1 MPLDKN
7 PFFLP
12 VMQSIDMIADEN
24 ARIQA
29 EERREER
36 QIEFEGRQQER
47 QDEVS
52 QRNLQQ
58 GEMGDLSKFITDY
71 EGNVTAGA
79 EPDPDLLKS
88 VVEKRNALIQEGIY
102 PQMMA
107 ETPQVPKPPEPDKPE
122 KDLVPLS
129 PGAVKKFKYY
139 DAEGKPIP
147 VKRETKRILE
157 QAMYKKT
164 PGKIDKTE
172 DPLTIIGSMRK
183 RSQAVWDKGVMGMGE
198 DWREGIGKDLL
209 RSYQNDLQEI
219 EQDYR
224 AGILSKAEARM
235 KAVQLGTFD
244 QFLALEGGDRD
255 EITDRQDKTLEALEK
270 IAND

>member
-58 GEMGDLSKFITDY
+58 GEMGDLSKFITEY
-71 EGNVTAGA
+71 ERNVTAGA

-107 ETPQVPKPPEPDKPE
+107 ETPQVPQQPTKETE
-122 KDLVPLS
+122 KDMVTLS
-129 PGAVKKFKYY
+129 PKTAAFYGYGA
-139 DAEGKPIP
+139 DQQI
-147 VKRETKRILE
+147 KRETKRILE
-157 QAMYKKT
+157 SNYRNYFKPSDKGTA
-164 PGKIDKTE
+164 DKTE

-183 RSQAVWDKGVMGMGE
+183 RSQVVWDKGVMGKGE
-198 DWREGIGKDLL
+198 DWREGIGKNLL
-209 RSYQNDLQEI
+209 RSYQSDLQEI

-244 QFLALEGGDRD
+244 QFLSLEGGDRD

>member
-36 QIEFEGRQQER
+36 QIGFEER
-47 QDEVS
+47 RSEREEEVY

-58 GEMGDLSKFITDY
+58 GEMGDLTKFITDY
-71 EGNVTAGA
+71 ERNVTAGA

-107 ETPQVPKPPEPDKPE
+107 EVPKPPKEIEPE
-122 KDLVPLS
+122 KEMVTLS
-129 PGAVKKFKYY
+129 PKTAAFYGYGA
-139 DAEGKPIP
+139 DQQ

-157 QAMYKKT
+157 SNYRNYFK
-164 PGKIDKTE
+164 PSDEGDVYKTE
-172 DPLTIIGSMRK
+172 DPLNIIRAIRK
-183 RSQAVWDKGVMGMGE
+183 RSQAVWDKGVMGRGE

-255 EITDRQDKTLEALEK
+255 EITDRQDKLIKMMEK